1 MILFCMISMILTLL
15 AKFCI
20 LTRGFSDEVDF
31 IFYRFM
37 LFENA
42 HFNVNVQYQQ
52 IGFDILVPS
61 VSKFYFNFLELLNED
76 QHYIIFELELGGTSL
91 EDYRALVAAE
101 AKSILHQ
108 VCQLKSSLTKN
119 VYRLN

>member
-1 MILFCMISMILTLL
+1 
-15 AKFCI
+15 
-20 LTRGFSDEVDF
+20 
-31 IFYRFM
+31 M

-42 HFNVNVQYQQ
+42 HFNVNLQYQQ
-52 IGFDILVPS
+52 IGFDILVSS
-61 VSKFYFNFLELLNED
+61 VSKFFFNFLELLNED